1 MALGP
6 VGGNHANLHN
16 LNAVPGALAAGL
28 PCRLRLPPG
37 CSCCAGAGAGRDPG
51 APAAGRA
58 GALVRMLQV
67 AGASWFRSGRQVVV
81 LPAVGPAAV
90 QRRCWLVL
98 DFKHTFR
105 REGAGGVRAAGG
117 PRGSRT
123 DAGRG
128 AAGVLSAWPQRRRC
142 GRLCRRVSFRENE
155 PGLLRCPGSVRGRPG
170 AGAADPGVGGSAW
183 IRGFPRQAV
192 LFPEADLQWS
202 AKACNVFQATAA
214 GERKRLAA
222 GRPTPSKQSLS
233 IGSIYRADEV
243 AGTVVAAGISRKAI
257 CELLQDRVNLKSCSG
272 AMEGLEEGSDWCR
285 VLLLFENSIV
295 CQVC

>member
-1 MALGP
+1 MPAP
-6 VGGNHANLHN
+6 A
-16 LNAVPGALAAGL
+16 AAGL
-28 PCRLRLPPG
+28 QLLRRGRGWPGSRCSCRGPCRRPG
-37 CSCCAGAGAGRDPG
+37 PD
-51 APAAGRA
+51 AA
-58 GALVRMLQV
+58 V

-142 GRLCRRVSFRENE
+142 GRLCRRVRFRENE

-214 GERKRLAA
+214 RERKRLA
-222 GRPTPSKQSLS
+222 GREANPFKTITFNRFDLPC
-233 IGSIYRADEV
+233 G
-243 AGTVVAAGISRKAI
+243 
-257 CELLQDRVNLKSCSG
+257 
-272 AMEGLEEGSDWCR
+272 
-285 VLLLFENSIV
+285 
-295 CQVC
+295 

>member
-1 MALGP
+1 M
-6 VGGNHANLHN
+6 
-16 LNAVPGALAAGL
+16 PGF
-28 PCRLRLPPG
+28 
-37 CSCCAGAGAGRDPG
+37 GAR
-51 APAAGRA
+51 PA
-58 GALVRMLQV
+58 
-67 AGASWFRSGRQVVV
+67 
-81 LPAVGPAAV
+81 
-90 QRRCWLVL
+90 
-98 DFKHTFR
+98 
-105 REGAGGVRAAGG
+105 
-117 PRGSRT
+117 
-123 DAGRG
+123 
-128 AAGVLSAWPQRRRC
+128 
-142 GRLCRRVSFRENE
+142 
-155 PGLLRCPGSVRGRPG
+155 G

>member
-1 MALGP
+1 MPTCITSTPFPVPWLQACRAGSGCRRAAAAAPGP
-6 VGGNHANLHN
+6 GLAGIPVL
-16 LNAVPGALAAGL
+16 LPRAVPAPWSGC
-28 PCRLRLPPG
+28 CR
-37 CSCCAGAGAGRDPG
+37 
-51 APAAGRA
+51 
-58 GALVRMLQV
+58 V